1 MLRILVQWVFN
12 RRLTD
17 FMTPTTTVQTKKSRI
32 LLMRWKKS
40 KGTLAATYVQVE
52 HFRFLMSVDP
62 PAVMQCCGVLD
73 VDGTTV
79 SADQKVNQALH
90 GIYLPHAPS
99 QHRLLPTHFPSH
111 LYRGDNLSDRPGELV
126 RIPHSGERFANEY
139 ENDHVYKA
147 FPKVLQFAVGGFAD
161 PDRGQKL
168 SWEAQMKWMLE
179 QSHGKFAEHEIFM
192 FVVFNII
199 QRRKICLGAKL
210 MTSRANLPRVAR
222 LLRGMDYTSVQRI
235 LATDIDTGQ
244 IHTLSDSSL
253 RQLME
258 TTAIANGL
266 VRGSQQYIQNRRN
279 EIRGLFFRFG
289 GPKFFITINPDD
301 MRHPLV
307 LTLRGDVSY
316 RWCPIVTRDF
326 ARYCQTRAKLVAQNP
341 VLQAQFFD
349 RIFRA
354 VTDVLF
360 GFGRESHVGI
370 FGEVAAHYD
379 IIESQGKGT
388 LHAHGLVWTADGK

>member
-1 MLRILVQWVFN
+1 MLWSFRCRGHHRIGGSKSEPG
-12 RRLTD
+12 
-17 FMTPTTTVQTKKSRI
+17 PTWHLSPTRSFTTSSI
-32 LLMRWKKS
+32 ANS
-40 KGTLAATYVQVE
+40 
-52 HFRFLMSVDP
+52 FP
-62 PAVMQCCGVLD
+62 
-73 VDGTTV
+73 
-79 SADQKVNQALH
+79 
-90 GIYLPHAPS
+90 
-99 QHRLLPTHFPSH
+99 FPS
-111 LYRGDNLSDRPGELV
+111 LQGGQSLRPPGELV
-126 RIPHSGERFANEY
+126 RIPHSGEQFANEY

-316 RWCPIVTRDF
+316 RWRPIVTRDF